1 MTVQELINLLNTFP
15 KDDYVGFYA
24 WDEFDGENNLL
35 NFNSMEEKDEK
46 SYKMV
51 GIYLE

>member
-1 MTVQELINLLNTFP
+1 MTVQELINLLDTFP
-15 KDDYVGFYA
+15 KDNYVGFYA
-24 WDEFDGENNLL
+24 WDEFDGENKLL
-35 NFNSMEEKDEK
+35 NFNSTEEKDEG